1 MREEEVEGLVLL
13 GLKEEGL
20 GAWTSGLREEG
31 LGLDSW
37 V

>member
-1 MREEEVEGLVLL
+1 MREEEVEELVLL
-13 GLKEEGL
+13 GLKEEGM
-20 GAWTSGLREEG
+20 GAWTTGLREEG